1 MIRCVL
7 LGTYFFLD
15 KLNLYG
21 KAGGIYMTW
30 SLSPER
36 KAGLPVWVKRLG
48 DVHLSVYRAC
58 ETHTQWKWK
67 VQCGIATAIGYAK
80 TVRAAKIRATRVAK
94 QYADQFDV

>member
-1 MIRCVL
+1 VIRCVL

-15 KLNLYG
+15 KRNLYG

-36 KAGLPVWVKRLG
+36 RAGSPVWVKRLG
-48 DVHLSVYRAC
+48 DVYLSVYRSC

-67 VQCGIATAIGYAK
+67 VQYGIATAIGYAK

>member
-1 MIRCVL
+1 
-7 LGTYFFLD
+7 
-15 KLNLYG
+15 
-21 KAGGIYMTW
+21 MTW

-48 DVHLSVYRAC
+48 DVYLSVYRSC

-67 VQCGIATAIGYAK
+67 VQYGIATAIGYAK

-94 QYADQFDV
+94 QYADQFDVQAFLSPWLRAKCDGTRMTTVERRSR